1 VLLVADSEKV
11 AIVRRFA
18 EAFNRLDM
26 GYVLAWLDS
35 DVELAEWPTGPGA
48 QIYHGH
54 DGVQQ
59 ALDSWFESWEW
70 MRVEI
75 LEVLET
81 DDRVLV
87 TAHQRAVGK
96 SSAIEVEIRSF
107 NVYTFRDGKVIRIEL
122 FTEREPA
129 FEAAGLTANHEEDKR

>member
-1 VLLVADSEKV
+1 LVADSEKV
-11 AIVRRFA
+11 AIVRRVA

-26 GYVLAWLDS
+26 DYVIAWLDPE
-35 DVELAEWPTGPGA
+35 VELREWPTAPGA

-54 DGVQQ
+54 DGVRR
-59 ALDSWFESWEW
+59 ALDVWFESWEW
-70 MRVEI
+70 MRVEV
-75 LEVLET
+75 LELLET

-129 FEAAGLTANHEEDKR
+129 LEAAGLTANHQEDKR

>member
-1 VLLVADSEKV
+1 LVADSEKV
-11 AIVRRFA
+11 AIVRRVA

-26 GYVLAWLDS
+26 DYVVAWLDPE
-35 DVELAEWPTGPGA
+35 VELREWPTAPGA

-54 DGVQQ
+54 DGVRR
-59 ALDSWFESWEW
+59 ALDVWFESWEW
-70 MRVEI
+70 MRVEV
-75 LEVLET
+75 LELLET

-87 TAHQRAVGK
+87 TAQQRAVGK

-129 FEAAGLTANHEEDKR
+129 LEAAGLTANHEEDKR